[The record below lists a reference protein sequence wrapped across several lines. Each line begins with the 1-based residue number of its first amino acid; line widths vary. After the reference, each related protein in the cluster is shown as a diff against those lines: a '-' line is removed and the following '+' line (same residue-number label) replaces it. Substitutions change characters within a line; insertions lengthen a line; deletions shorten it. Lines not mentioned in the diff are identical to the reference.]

1 MKTIEEF
8 WKQLLKKVI
17 SFSTDKWSE
26 LKADAIEDSNKFLT
40 EVKDDV
46 QRWVTLLVEGKLT
59 SSDLQWLIKGNR
71 DLAKLLLLKEK
82 GLSQP
87 DLDKFFEGLIGT
99 IITTA
104 FELVLE

>member
-8 WKQLLKKVI
+8 WKQLLKNVI
-17 SFSTDKWSE
+17 SFSADKWSE
-26 LKADAIEDSNKFLT
+26 LKADAIADSNKFLT
-40 EVKDDV
+40 QVKDDV

-59 SSDLQWLIKGNR
+59 SADLEWLIKGKR

-82 GLSQP
+82 GLTQP
-87 DLDKFFEGLIGT
+87 DLDKFFEGLVGT

-104 FELVLE
+104 FKLVLE